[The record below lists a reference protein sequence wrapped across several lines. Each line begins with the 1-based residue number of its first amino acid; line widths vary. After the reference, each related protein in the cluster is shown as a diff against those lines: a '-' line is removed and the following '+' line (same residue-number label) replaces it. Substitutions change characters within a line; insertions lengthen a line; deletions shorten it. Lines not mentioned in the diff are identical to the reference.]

1 MPEAK
6 YSPDVAIGISS
17 DEPEFKYD
25 LLRGHKL
32 TDGSWKTDDQ
42 LRMEYIQ
49 LTDGLINVMTNGV
62 EVIDPETQEK
72 QTRKPDVV
80 VWLDKSARPL
90 AWFTKDLWPTL
101 AVDPKTGEVPKMPE
115 FKFVNIDK
123 KQWVN
128 TIDPEGVGIMDINKV
143 DASVVRSLRSIFIS
157 PRDKKEGLTEKID
170 TTHSDLD
177 NKTILIVD
185 EVYSSGDTLTIAK
198 KFFERAFPT
207 ARVAGTHWMRGVV
220 IKEGAF
226 GNKDL
231 PVWYKAKSEMGR
243 GVANRSEQLS
253 GRSSN
258 STQRLGA
265 WFLSRRF
272 PSDEPDVKGLQLRKE
287 LRHLAHYPEVP
298 ILPAFSRPNRR
309 ELISFF
315 NNGASFESVMQRV
328 REIKSQ
334 R

>member
-49 LTDGLINVMTNGV
+49 LTDGLINVMTDGV

-143 DASVVRSLRSIFIS
+143 
-157 PRDKKEGLTEKID
+157 
-170 TTHSDLD
+170 
-177 NKTILIVD
+177 
-185 EVYSSGDTLTIAK
+185 
-198 KFFERAFPT
+198 
-207 ARVAGTHWMRGVV
+207 
-220 IKEGAF
+220 
-226 GNKDL
+226 
-231 PVWYKAKSEMGR
+231 
-243 GVANRSEQLS
+243 
-253 GRSSN
+253 
-258 STQRLGA
+258 
-265 WFLSRRF
+265 
-272 PSDEPDVKGLQLRKE
+272 
-287 LRHLAHYPEVP
+287 
-298 ILPAFSRPNRR
+298 
-309 ELISFF
+309 
-315 NNGASFESVMQRV
+315 
-328 REIKSQ
+328 
-334 R
+334 